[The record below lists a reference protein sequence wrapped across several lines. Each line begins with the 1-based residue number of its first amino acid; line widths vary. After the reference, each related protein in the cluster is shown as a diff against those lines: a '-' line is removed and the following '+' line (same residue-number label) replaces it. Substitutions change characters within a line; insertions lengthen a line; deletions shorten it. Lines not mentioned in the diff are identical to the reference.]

1 MIRYIHIVNQTHTDL
16 GYTNLPHK
24 VGLAHVRHIDD
35 AIDLCR
41 RSVRKPEGLRF
52 TWTIEALWALREFT
66 RRAPPSR
73 VKALLDLIKSGHI
86 ELTGFLHQ
94 PLTQLMSLPDLIE
107 ELSYGA
113 EFAASHGVR
122 LDTLMLDDMGGVT
135 WNIPQVMNRLGFK
148 YFILGAGGWRVM
160 TPVAGLPHLFRY
172 TGPDGSNALMYHLG
186 IGKGLDARKAGPL
199 HAQYGFGVVYLLLP
213 FHGVVLDDDGKVI
226 PCEKWD
232 TPLYGLI
239 RRLEQEGY
247 AYDTLLLQC
256 GGDNDGPQADILKV
270 VERWNKSHD
279 DITLRLGT
287 ASGFF
292 RYIEK
297 KYADSIPSLSG
308 ELTCSW
314 SEHVLTQGRGCG
326 LVKEAERNLYAAD
339 CLAVR
344 HRVDR
349 GALRRHNAI
358 RSEIVSNTL
367 LFKDHTFGI
376 TMWGWEAAQRDSG
389 RLHMNGSCHEYCRS
403 SWEEKHNYA
412 HTAWML
418 SRNLKNEEE
427 NLITLEGRRADKAM
441 ELIDQVEGRRVDNEV
456 AFFNP
461 LPFARS
467 GLARFFARD
476 LGDITLLLDDEV
488 VRIDRDLMNSTFS
501 EYTVWLPRME
511 ACSFLT
517 CTCQPAP
524 ARSGGADADSPFSIK
539 ETPALLHAA
548 SPHASLTIDKKTG
561 GIVSWEVDGVE
572 LVDKT
577 ANNGLNYFALY
588 SVRDVCEKA
597 EHLGLHEKPV
607 FEKQSIRKVDVSV
620 THVGRHVL
628 KIQLTRSVGVA
639 DRLVRIESEIAIA
652 SADNR
657 LHLRNKVRKIN
668 LPEKEVG
675 YFVFPFSVGKDWRL
689 LTHQQGYLHDFV
701 NERLPGGAHQ
711 NIGFQDF
718 VLLSDK
724 RKGVA
729 LTSLHATVLS
739 VGEKPKYY
747 SQEINYRKD
756 RKGWLHLYCFNNLFN
771 TNCAVEQTGD
781 MSFDFILEP
790 LTAEELAG
798 DPAALHRK
806 SKEARF
812 PIAGLANVVAG
823 TSRPALSIDN
833 PAIDC
838 EFLAASDES
847 SPPRLLLTN
856 LSRKAQRA
864 RIALDGGKGRTKT
877 ISFRPAEFKIITVDF
892 AGSCPKNHVNK
903 EV

>member
-1 MIRYIHIVNQTHTDL
+1 MIKHVHIVNHTHTDL

-24 VGLAHVRHIDD
+24 VALGHVRHLDD

-41 RSVRKPEGLRF
+41 RSARKPEGLRF

-66 RRAPPSR
+66 MHAPPSR
-73 VKALLDLIKSGHI
+73 MKALLELVKSGRI

-113 EFAASHGVR
+113 EFASAHGIR

-135 WNIPQVMNRLGFK
+135 WNIPQVMTRLGFK
-148 YFILGAGGWRVM
+148 YFILGGGAWRVM
-160 TPVAGLPHLFRY
+160 TPVAGLPHIFRY
-172 TGPDGSNALMYHLG
+172 IGPDGGSALVYHLG
-186 IGKGLDARKAGPL
+186 LGRDLDVSKAGPL

-213 FHGVVLDDDGKVI
+213 FHGIDLGDDGKVI

-232 TPLYGLI
+232 APLYGLV
-239 RRLEQEGY
+239 RRLEKEGY

-256 GGDNDGPQADILKV
+256 GSDNDGPQADILKV
-270 VERWNKSHD
+270 VEKWNRSHD

-287 ASGFF
+287 ASEFF
-292 RYIEK
+292 RCIEM

-339 CLAVR
+339 VLATR
-344 HRVDR
+344 HQGDCE
-349 GALRRHNAI
+349 ALRHHNAI
-358 RSEIVSNTL
+358 RGEIVSNAL

-376 TMWGWEAAQRDSG
+376 SMWGWEASQRNSG
-389 RLHMNGSCHEYCRS
+389 RLHMNGSCHEHCRS
-403 SWEEKHNYA
+403 SWETKHDYA
-412 HTAWML
+412 HTAWTL
-418 SRNLKNEEE
+418 SRNLGNDEE
-427 NLITLEGRRADKAM
+427 NLVALEGRRVDNAM
-441 ELIDQVEGRRVDNEV
+441 SLVALVEGRRVDSTV

-476 LGDITLLLDDEV
+476 LGDISLTLGHEV
-488 VRIDRDLMNSTFS
+488 VRPDRELMNGTYS
-501 EYTVWLPRME
+501 EYSVWLPRLE

-517 CTCQPAP
+517 CACQPAP
-524 ARSGGADADSPFSIK
+524 AGPCGNDTGIPFTVR
-539 ETPALLHAA
+539 ETPTLLHAA
-548 SPHASLTIDKKTG
+548 SPHVSLSIDKKTG
-561 GIVSWEVDGVE
+561 GIVSWKASGVE

-577 ANNGLNYFALY
+577 AGGGLNGFALF
-588 SVRDVCEKA
+588 SVQGVSEKA

-607 FEKQSIRKVDVSV
+607 FEKQSIRKADVAV

-628 KIQLTRSVGVA
+628 KIQLTRIVGET
-639 DRLVRIESEIAIA
+639 DRLVRIESEIAITA
-652 SADNR
+652 GDNR

-668 LPEKEVG
+668 LPEKEAG
-675 YFVFPFSVGKDWRL
+675 YFMFPFNVGKDWRL

-701 NERLPGGAHQ
+701 NERLPGSAHQ

-718 VLLSDK
+718 VILSDK
-724 RKGVA
+724 RKGVV

-756 RKGWLHLYCFNNLFN
+756 LKGWLHLYCFNNLFN

-781 MSFDFILEP
+781 MNFDFILTP
-790 LTAEELAG
+790 LTGKELTG
-798 DPAALHRK
+798 DPAVLHRK
-806 SKEARF
+806 SKEACF
-812 PIAGLANVVAG
+812 PIAGLANVDAEA
-823 TSRPALSIDN
+823 SRPTVSIDN

-838 EFLAASDES
+838 EFLAAADES

-864 RIALDGGKGRTKT
+864 RIALDGEKARAKT
-877 ISFRPAEFKIITVDF
+877 ISFKPAEFKVIVEKDL
-892 AGSCPKNHVNK
+892 
-903 EV
+903 